1 MEKDK
6 KTLIILTP
14 GFAESE
20 ADSTCL
26 PMQQQLVKALKKN
39 NPELLIKILSF
50 QYPYHTRG
58 YSWFGIEVIP
68 FNGRNKG
75 GLPRLLLRKKILSSL
90 ELIHLDAA
98 IKGILSF
105 WYGECAA
112 VGNQF
117 AAKQGLQHFCWLL
130 GQDARKENDY
140 PKKIKLPASTLVS
153 LSDFLQDE
161 FEKNHGI
168 RPGFVVPPGVQAS
181 QLLTSGLK
189 KDIDL
194 LAVGSLIPLK
204 QHEIFIEVVA
214 GIKRHH
220 TAVKAALI
228 GKGPELQKLRSLT
241 VQSGLENNIVFPGEL
256 PHDETLLWMQKT
268 KILLH
273 PSSYEGFS
281 GVCMEALSEAAHVIS
296 FCRAMKEEIE
306 QWHIANSK
314 EEMLQKAM
322 EILQNPAIAYK
333 RINSF
338 TIEDTAKKMMEL
350 FSL

>member
-1 MEKDK
+1 MAGNKN
-6 KTLIILTP
+6 TLVILTP

-20 ADSTCL
+20 ADSVCL
-26 PMQQQLVKALKKN
+26 PMQQQLVKTLKEN
-39 NPELLIKILSF
+39 NPEISVKILSF
-50 QYPYHTRG
+50 QYPYHTYN

-68 FNGRNKG
+68 FSGRNKG
-75 GLPRLLLRKKILSSL
+75 GISRLLLRKKIISSL
-90 ELIHLDAA
+90 DNIHRTSA
-98 IKGILSF
+98 ISGLLSF

-112 VGNQF
+112 VGHQF
-117 AAKQGLQHFCWLL
+117 AAKHGLQHFCWIL

-140 PKKIKLPASTLVS
+140 PKKIKLPASTLVA

-161 FEKNHGI
+161 FEKNHGL
-168 RPGFVVPPGVQAS
+168 RPGFVVPPGMQIKR
-181 QLLTSGLK
+181 LLKPGLK

-204 QHEIFIEVVA
+204 QYEIFIEVVA
-214 GIKRHH
+214 ETKKHYP
-220 TAVKAALI
+220 AVKAALI
-228 GKGPELQKLRSLT
+228 GKGPEIQRLQSLT

-256 PHDETLLWMQKT
+256 SHDETLLWMQKA

-296 FCRAMKEEIE
+296 FCKAMREEIE
-306 QWHIANSK
+306 HWHIVQSK
-314 EEMLQKAM
+314 EEMKQKAL
-322 EILQNPAIAYK
+322 EILQNPVIEYK
-333 RINSF
+333 RISNF
-338 TIEDTAKKMMEL
+338 KVEDTAKKIMEL